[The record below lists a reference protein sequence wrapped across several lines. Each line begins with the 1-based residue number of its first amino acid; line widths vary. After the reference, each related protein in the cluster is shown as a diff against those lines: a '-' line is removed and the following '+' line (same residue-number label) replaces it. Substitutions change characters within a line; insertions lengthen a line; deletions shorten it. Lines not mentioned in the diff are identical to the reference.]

1 MQAPRGQQDL
11 TARPRDRLHYALADC
26 AQQGAPTPSP
36 QLQLHGAAP
45 LADSQSGHALHG
57 HRARAAHAPH
67 AHGVHTARTRHVHCK
82 RTACVRLQMP
92 KGRDQTLSRKQHKPH
107 ILALPHPARTL
118 GECDVVLFTKDP
130 QREYKDKL
138 AAAQV
143 ERVKV
148 IGIDK
153 LRKKYV
159 EYEAKRNLCSGH
171 APPPPQHPTRT
182 HWIPYTASRCL
193 NLNAL

>member
-1 MQAPRGQQDL
+1 M
-11 TARPRDRLHYALADC
+11 
-26 AQQGAPTPSP
+26 
-36 QLQLHGAAP
+36 
-45 LADSQSGHALHG
+45 
-57 HRARAAHAPH
+57 
-67 AHGVHTARTRHVHCK
+67 
-82 RTACVRLQMP
+82 QMP

-107 ILALPHPARTL
+107 ILALPHPVRTL

>member
-1 MQAPRGQQDL
+1 MLPCCLAVIVAVVGVVVS
-11 TARPRDRLHYALADC
+11 AL
-26 AQQGAPTPSP
+26 SS
-36 QLQLHGAAP
+36 LFF
-45 LADSQSGHALHG
+45 SQSIASSITHN
-57 HRARAAHAPH
+57 
-67 AHGVHTARTRHVHCK
+67 VTE
-82 RTACVRLQMP
+82 
-92 KGRDQTLSRKQHKPH
+92 PH
-107 ILALPHPARTL
+107 ILELPHPARTL

-159 EYEAKRNLCSGH
+159 EYEAKRQLCAAHEVGSM
-171 APPPPQHPTRT
+171 
-182 HWIPYTASRCL
+182 
-193 NLNAL
+193 